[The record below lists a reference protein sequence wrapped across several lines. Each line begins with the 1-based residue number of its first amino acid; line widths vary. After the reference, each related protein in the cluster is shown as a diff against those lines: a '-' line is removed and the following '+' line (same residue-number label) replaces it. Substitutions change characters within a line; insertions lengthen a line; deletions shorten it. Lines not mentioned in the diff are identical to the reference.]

1 MHEGKSSLEGLPRE
15 AFAATGCQK
24 VRKLPNTVK
33 IPTSLTEKLKPFG
46 PRFIK
51 VVWPVPGDPKS
62 GKAACEHAWQEHLYS
77 VDDPELQAWLKAGG
91 NYGIAFG
98 EGIAG
103 VDLDNKDIRQK
114 FEEKVNTFT
123 VKSGRI
129 SGDGRHAYIRTD
141 ASENATIL
149 HDDGK
154 NLGSIQV
161 YHKYVVGPGCI
172 HNSGG
177 RYEIIKDVP
186 LAWVSKKTLEEIF
199 GGKLKW
205 AGESRREN
213 EEESREEKDLID
225 FEIPIAEVIPNF
237 KDLRKISN
245 DEYQGEHPIH
255 GSTTGQ
261 NFCVSISK
269 NCWHC
274 FRCNSGGGPLSW
286 LAVKYGLI
294 SCDQAQKGALRG
306 DLFLKTLEL
315 ARKEGYDVALPENEE
330 TDLSGSHRTGDKKYD
345 RVKLTQITS
354 LHCKK
359 PLEVHVLISG
369 VSASYQVPLWARV
382 KSSGCAH
389 DGNCSLLK
397 GISSQFLVDDQ
408 VKFIERGEASQRME
422 SAKILVGRKCPEKL
436 QCLERNC
443 CSFAVSLRMG
453 TLTECFAMDAV
464 DELRL
469 DEKSMAPRIVKI
481 YVAKEPPQSGSVVV
495 CQGTVGALP
504 RTSQL
509 VFIAENLTEAQKDI
523 DTFDLEKAKPF
534 LSPTTMEEQVRLLQN
549 ATGAV
554 GREDLLQAILLAY
567 CSPLYVTWKNVTV
580 PGWLITEIYGDT
592 RTFKSEGAKRVRR
605 LLSLGL
611 YVSMETGGRT
621 GILYTINQTKT
632 GYIILWG
639 ELIYADRGVLIID
652 GANRLKGEEWIEFR
666 EARSDG
672 LVKVRRAA
680 KGDAW
685 CRVRQI
691 FIRNPESGEALK
703 NFPFRLQAIKYQPPD
718 IARYDLFIP
727 VWEEHVEKIIERP
740 PLAVDKLDETSSR
753 LRTVVLWC
761 QSRKP
766 EQVEFTDEAVRAIEA
781 QAKKFY
787 KKYACSDFPIVSS
800 DFDKKV
806 AKLSASWAGATV
818 NTDETY
824 ERIIVAKEIVEKA
837 CEWYD
842 HVLTLNQ
849 LDEFAKIQKRMT
861 DVSDDELKV
870 ILEDIKKEH
879 YAVEI
884 LDTLLKEGIVRRDV
898 LAAGLGVSEK
908 TISESMTILKKHRLV
923 RSKPSGYQLTP
934 RGIIVAKKVVSV
946 AEVAGLERPPSTSS
960 TKNTPTYLSK
970 RGNHNNQSN
979 LSEENHVNLTDWS
992 KVFPEEK
999 DDEGKA
1005 VDE

>member
-1 MHEGKSSLEGLPRE
+1 M
-15 AFAATGCQK
+15 
-24 VRKLPNTVK
+24 NIVK
-33 IPTSLTEKLKPFG
+33 IPESLIEKLKPFG

-62 GKAACEHAWQEHLYS
+62 GKAACEPAWQEHLYS
-77 VDDPELQAWLKAGG
+77 ADDPALQAWLRMRG
-91 NYGIAFG
+91 NYGIVFG
-98 EGIAG
+98 EGVAG
-103 VDLDNKDIRQK
+103 VDLDNKDIRQR
-114 FEEKVNTFT
+114 FEDRVNTFT

-141 ASENATIL
+141 ASENGTIL
-149 HDDGK
+149 DNDGK
-154 NLGSIQV
+154 NLGNIQV
-161 YHKYVVGPGCI
+161 HNKYVVGPGCN
-172 HNSGG
+172 HYSGG
-177 RYEIIKDVP
+177 RYEIIKDAP
-186 LAWVSKKTLEEIF
+186 LAWVSKKTLQEIF
-199 GGKLKW
+199 GDKLKW

-213 EEESREEKDLID
+213 EEESREEKELID
-225 FEIPIAEVIPNF
+225 IEIPIAEVIPNF
-237 KDLRKISN
+237 KDLRKIDR
-245 DEYQGEHPIH
+245 DEYQGEHPVH

-261 NFCVSISK
+261 NFSVSIPK

-274 FRCNSGGGPLSW
+274 FRCNSGGGPLMW
-286 LAVKYGLI
+286 LAVQHGFI
-294 SCDQAQKGALRG
+294 RCDQAQKGALRG
-306 DLFLKTLEL
+306 DLFLKTLEI
-315 ARKEGYDVALPENEE
+315 AKKMGYDVELPENEQTSFPE
-330 TDLSGSHRTGDKKYD
+330 AHKTGDEKYD

-354 LHCKK
+354 AHCKK
-359 PLEVHVLISG
+359 PLEIHVLISG
-369 VSASYQVPLWARV
+369 VSASYQVPVRAKV
-382 KSSGCAH
+382 KASACTH
-389 DGNCSLLK
+389 DEKCPLLK
-397 GISSQFLVDDQ
+397 GISSRFLVDDQ
-408 VKFIERGEASQRME
+408 VKFIERGEGSQRVE
-422 SAKILVGRKCPEKL
+422 AAKMLVERKCPEKL
-436 QCLERNC
+436 QCLEQNH

-469 DEKSMAPRIVKI
+469 EEKSMAPRIVKI
-481 YVAKEPPQSGSVVV
+481 YVAKEPPDSGSVVV

-523 DTFDLEKAKPF
+523 DAFDLEKAKPF
-534 LSPTTMEEQVRLLQN
+534 LSPTAMDGQVRLLQN

-554 GREDLLQAILLAY
+554 GREDLLQAILLTY
-567 CSPLYVTWKNVTV
+567 CSPLYITWKNVTV

-605 LLSLGL
+605 LLNLGL

-621 GILYTINQTKT
+621 GILYTISQTKT

-680 KGDAW
+680 KGEAW

-718 IARYDLFIP
+718 IARYDLFVP

-740 PLAVDKLDETSSR
+740 PLAVDKLDETANK
-753 LRTVVLWC
+753 LKTIVLWC

-766 EQVEFTDEAVRAIEA
+766 EHVVFTDDAIKEVEA
-781 QAKKFY
+781 QAKRFYQKF
-787 KKYACSDFPIVSS
+787 ACSDFPVVSS

-806 AKLSASWAGATV
+806 AKLSAAWAGATV
-818 NTDETY
+818 GTDETF
-824 ERIIVAKEIVEKA
+824 EKIVVTKDIVEKA

-870 ILEDIKKEH
+870 ILGDIKENY

-884 LDTLLKEGIVRRDV
+884 LDTLLKEGVVRRDV

-908 TISESMTILKKHRLV
+908 TVSESMTILKKHRLV

-946 AEVAGLERPPSTSS
+946 ADVAGLERPPSTTSA
-960 TKNTPTYLSK
+960 KKTPTYLSK

-979 LSEENHVNLTDWS
+979 LSEENHVDLMDWS
-992 KVFPEEK
+992 TVIEEK
-999 DDEGKA
+999 NDERGEP
-1005 VDE
+1005 VDA